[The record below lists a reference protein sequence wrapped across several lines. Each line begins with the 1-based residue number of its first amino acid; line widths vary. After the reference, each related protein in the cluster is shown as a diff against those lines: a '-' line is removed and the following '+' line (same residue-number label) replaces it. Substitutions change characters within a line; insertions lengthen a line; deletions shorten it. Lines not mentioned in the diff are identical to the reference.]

1 MSAWN
6 IKPCTCGRVGSRPI
20 KHWHTLI
27 ARCLAVCFALLLITQ
42 AHALDQVSLQLKWK
56 HQFQFAG
63 YYAAIE
69 QGFYRESGLEVEIRE
84 GGPAVDA
91 NATMAAGSADFG
103 ICTNSPLLN
112 KDQRANGHFTSRDL
126 FALRCDYSDA
136 GSLRYPQDISRIG

>member
-1 MSAWN
+1 
-6 IKPCTCGRVGSRPI
+6 
-20 KHWHTLI
+20 
-27 ARCLAVCFALLLITQ
+27 LLITPLFASPTQ
-42 AHALDQVSLQLKWK
+42 ARDQVSLQLEWM

-63 YYAAIE
+63 YYAAVDK
-69 QGFYRESGLEVEIRE
+69 GFYRKSGLEVEIRE

-91 NATMAAGSADFG
+91 NATMAAGGADFG
-103 ICTNSPLLN
+103 ICANSPLLN